1 MVDATRRLPV
11 MAAIPGPTALA
22 FACLGTAV
30 APWPRG
36 LRARAL
42 SLAATGASVLMN
54 AIRHSGG
61 GPGHLGQFARCL
73 HRASDTMI
81 GVLRA
86 QVTARYPSPARDV
99 RDTRPRWPSSAA
111 RPRGCCVW
119 PWPRSPHLAGSRA
132 WVLAEFPAAPV
143 GATPTPAA
151 IAAAGWG
158 PAPDQDGPLPG
169 SSHRT
174 AWASRH
180 LFSLHQHLHRSAES
194 APPSRCG
201 TGSLVCVYWD
211 LRPCRYRTG
220 CGALSPHPAGT
231 TNAKHE

>member
-1 MVDATRRLPV
+1 M
-11 MAAIPGPTALA
+11 M
-22 FACLGTAV
+22 
-30 APWPRG
+30 
-36 LRARAL
+36 
-42 SLAATGASVLMN
+42 
-54 AIRHSGG
+54 
-61 GPGHLGQFARCL
+61 
-73 HRASDTMI
+73 

-86 QVTARYPSPARDV
+86 QVTARYRQPGTEMAV
-99 RDTRPRWPSSAA
+99 DTPTPLAVLGGAA
-111 RPRGCCVW
+111 
-119 PWPRSPHLAGSRA
+119 PWLLRLALAPVSTLAGFRA

-143 GATPTPAA
+143 GATPHPGRAL
-151 IAAAGWG
+151 AAAGWG

-174 AWASRH
+174 ACPSRH

-220 CGALSPHPAGT
+220 CGAPSRHPAGT